1 MYEIN
6 GNLDTEEGLEN
17 YQLFSQ
23 TVAKIWSYFSKY
35 VEKKE
40 MNSIDLYIDNATEYS
55 GYTPVTTPVFGKYL
69 IIKLHIKPS
78 DGGEKIAYQFAHELM
93 HFVFFIKYGFK
104 KSRAGDEE
112 EGICSAAALI
122 ILHELY
128 PHVFKQYEI
137 YVKRLEY
144 IGYREGADIAKKV
157 KYQLD
162 ELIKMI

>member
-1 MYEIN
+1 
-6 GNLDTEEGLEN
+6 
-17 YQLFSQ
+17 
-23 TVAKIWSYFSKY
+23 
-35 VEKKE
+35 
-40 MNSIDLYIDNATEYS
+40 
-55 GYTPVTTPVFGKYL
+55 
-69 IIKLHIKPS
+69 
-78 DGGEKIAYQFAHELM
+78 M

-112 EGICSAAALI
+112 ESICSAAALI

-128 PHVFKQYEI
+128 PHVFKQYET